1 MKAIQLLWTG
11 LALALFLSACKKEK
25 EPVPVATLVAAAGPD
40 QTVALNAPV
49 QLDGTASRDD
59 NGRAFTYAWQFTGKP
74 AGSQATLSG
83 PATAKPA
90 FTPDVAGAYVVALK
104 IANAAGQSTDAV
116 TITATAGIPGDPV
129 AGVISA
135 DITQDRHLADVFAD
149 PARADY
155 LVTTDV
161 KVGAKLSLAPG
172 VVVAFEADK
181 GLMILPEGALTA
193 RGTADRPVAFTGK
206 NPARGS
212 WKGLWVY
219 SNNPLNALDHATV
232 AYGGGSDLP
241 GAAGTKANL
250 VLASTHA
257 GSAAMT
263 ITHSRFTDGGGYGL
277 LVQGQ
282 SRLNGFAGN
291 AFTANAGAAL
301 CVPAGQVH
309 KLDALSRITGNNG
322 LDGVQ
327 TRGTL
332 REPGEVAWPAFTDG
346 SAYHLA
352 GDLTVASGLIL
363 GEGVTLRFTAG
374 AFLEVTENGFLQA
387 TGSPVKPVTF
397 TAAAQTP
404 DGYWGGIVVN
414 TRSERNRLHYAA
426 VSYVAGKDLPGYA
439 DAKANVTVR
448 NTGKLSL
455 LHSTLAHGSG
465 WGVVA
470 YTDQGAQLNANAAT
484 ENRFEHLALGPLK
497 LISPA
502 ETTPL
507 AGEWLDAW
515 SFHRGLAL
523 SQTYYDRAANRWFN
537 GAADP
542 WTMHPQG
549 GFGLYVAGD
558 GSYRWTIAEP
568 GPAAGCGNAY
578 AAEYILGK
586 VTAGGDQLTFTESY
600 WRSKFYNPCD
610 PSQSTDTEVTPG
622 TMTLRYRIYREA
634 GNNGSPHW
642 VLQLTNPDGSSFTYF
657 RR

>member
-1 MKAIQLLWTG
+1 MKAIQLLWMG
-11 LALALFLSACKKEK
+11 LALALVLSACRKEK
-25 EPVPVATLVAAAGPD
+25 EPAPVATLVAAAGPD
-40 QTVALNAPV
+40 RTVAVNAPV
-49 QLDGTASRDD
+49 QLDGTASRDG
-59 NGRAFTYAWQFTGKP
+59 NGRDFTYAWRLTGKP

-83 PATAKPA
+83 PDTAKPT
-90 FTPDVAGAYVVALK
+90 FTPDVAGAYVVALT
-104 IANAAGQSTDAV
+104 IANASGQATDAI
-116 TITATAGIPGDPV
+116 TITATAGTPGDPA
-129 AGVISA
+129 AGVINA

-155 LVTTDV
+155 LVTAEV
-161 KVGAKLSLAPG
+161 KVGARLSLAPG
-172 VVVAFEADK
+172 VVVAFQAGK

-193 RGTADRPVAFTGK
+193 RGTADRPVVFTGK
-206 NPARGS
+206 DPARGS

-219 SNNPLNALDHATV
+219 SNHPLNALDHATV

-250 VLASTHA
+250 VLVSTYA
-257 GSAAMT
+257 GSAAMK
-263 ITHSRFTDGGGYGL
+263 ITNSRFTEGGGYGL

-282 SRLNGFAGN
+282 SRLNGFSAN
-291 AFTANAGAAL
+291 VFSANAGAAL
-301 CVPAGQVH
+301 FVPAGQVH
-309 KLDALSRITGNNG
+309 QLDALSRLTGNNG

-346 SAYHLA
+346 SAYHVT
-352 GDLTVASGLIL
+352 GDLTAASGLIL
-363 GEGVTLRFTAG
+363 GEGVTLRFAAG
-374 AFLEVTENGFLQA
+374 TLLEVTERGFLQA

-404 DGYWGGIVVN
+404 DQYWGGIVVN

-439 DAKANVTVR
+439 DAKANVTVG
-448 NTGKLSL
+448 NAGQLSL
-455 LHSTLAHGSG
+455 LHSTLAYGTG

-470 YTDQGAQLNANAAT
+470 YTDQGALLNADAAT
-484 ENRFEHLALGPLK
+484 GNRFEHLALGSLK
-497 LISPA
+497 LFSGA
-502 ETTPL
+502 ETAPL

-523 SQTYYDRAANRWFN
+523 SETYYDRAANRWFN

-542 WTMHPQG
+542 WTMNPQG
-549 GFGLYVAGD
+549 GFGLHVAGD
-558 GSYRWTIAEP
+558 GSYRWTIAEH
-568 GPAAGCGNAY
+568 GPATGCGNAY
-578 AAEYILGK
+578 FAEYILGK
-586 VTAGGDQLTFTESY
+586 VTAGGDQLTFAESY
-600 WRSKFYNPCD
+600 WRSKFYLPCD
-610 PSQSTDTEVTPG
+610 ESQSTDTEVTPG
-622 TMTLRYRIYREA
+622 TMTLRYRMYREA

-642 VLQLTNPDGSSFTYF
+642 VLQLTHPNGSSFTYY